1 MFDSANEPS
10 FRLEIAGQLQPF
22 AVVAFTGS
30 ESISQPFA
38 FQLDL
43 QLDERRLDI
52 ASLMFRSAYLDFGD
66 AGAGIHGQIHDLVQL
81 HDDTLPAL
89 WRLCLGPKLACL
101 AQRCNQRI
109 FTELS
114 VPQVLVRVLK
124 EHGIDEKNCR
134 FELRNDYPVQDFCTQ
149 YRESDLVFLQR
160 LCEQER
166 IHYHFQHH
174 KRGHYLIFADSQRS
188 LRPGDS
194 ATFDALGTAPAVRR
208 FKVHAHADVA
218 ARDGARKP
226 VAEGETD
233 LPNVRSGMLL
243 PLSGHPFADWNHL
256 WLLTRVEHSGSQ
268 AQVPYYHNRIYAIP
282 REAPVVPFCPGAKP
296 RMNNVQRGWVV
307 KVDEV
312 RSDSAK
318 RIAVQFDWLYQGEGA
333 RPSHCWLPVSAQL
346 SAESVAGLTAGV
358 EVCVSFVE
366 GDPDQPLITGL
377 FRRTALNVDSVLPPE
392 TSPPSAV
399 GEALPALE
407 DLPPQGRHD
416 LLALVQ
422 SSQPLVLLCLI
433 PGGGSFMHCRQAI
446 CVCRTVAGLGQSGA
460 A

>member
-1 MFDSANEPS
+1 MFDPVNEPS
-10 FRLEIAGQLQPF
+10 FRLEIAGQPQPF
-22 AVVAFTGS
+22 VVVAFTGC
-30 ESISQPFA
+30 ESVSQPFA

-43 QLDERRLDI
+43 QFDEPRLDI
-52 ASLMFRSAYLDFGD
+52 ASLMFRSAYLSFGG
-66 AGAGIHGQIHDLVQL
+66 AGTGIHGQIHDLTPL
-81 HDDTLPAL
+81 SDDAVPAL

-109 FTELS
+109 FSGLS
-114 VPQVLVRVLK
+114 VPQILAQVLK
-124 EHGIDEKNCR
+124 EHGIDDRNCR
-134 FELRNDYPVQDFCTQ
+134 FELRNDYPVREFCTQ
-149 YRESDLVFLQR
+149 YRESDLTFLQR

-166 IHYHFQHH
+166 IHYHFQHR
-174 KRGHYLIFADSQRS
+174 KQGHCLIFGDSRRN

-194 ATFDALGTAPAVRR
+194 APFDAQGTAPAVRR
-208 FKVHAHADVA
+208 FKVRAHVDVA
-218 ARDGARKP
+218 TQDRSPQP
-226 VAEGETD
+226 VAEAETD
-233 LPNVRSGMLL
+233 LPNLRSGMLM

-268 AQVPYYHNRIYAIP
+268 ARVPYYHNRIDAIP
-282 REAPVVPFCPGAKP
+282 WEATFVAFCPGVKP
-296 RMNNVQRGWVV
+296 RMSSVQRGWVV
-307 KVDEV
+307 KVDEL
-312 RSDSAK
+312 RSDSAL

-333 RPSHCWLPVSAQL
+333 RPSHCWLPVSPQL

-358 EVCVSFVE
+358 EVCVSFIE
-366 GDPDQPLITGL
+366 GDPDQPLITGI
-377 FRRTALNVDSVLPPE
+377 FRRTPLNVDNLLSTE

-399 GEALPALE
+399 GEAPPVLE
-407 DLPPQGRHD
+407 DLSPEDRQD

-446 CVCRTVAGLGQSGA
+446 CACRTVAGLGQSGA